1 MLTHGAV
8 HSRTPQAAS
17 TKLMRALDLVLSYMV
32 AGDVTA
38 TQRVGGPA
46 PGVAAAHT
54 LASLHTAVSAA
65 GDATTASTA
74 LTHPPGRRRSA
85 ASGRSNGL
93 EAAAL
98 RGHRPLP
105 RAVFGGHL
113 AHSAPGL
120 YSHAHAMLLAR
131 YRAHPS
137 ALDALSPAVAAAV
150 LRALEADGGGADARP
165 AALLHAGGQAAVEEE
180 EDSSHSPP
188 VCSISL
194 EPVLDGR
201 GHLVPG
207 TVALV
212 QATSQGVLHAH
223 LYRGHALATWLRS
236 GSGHSH
242 PETRATVDVSRHV
255 HPLC

>member
-1 MLTHGAV
+1 
-8 HSRTPQAAS
+8 
-17 TKLMRALDLVLSYMV
+17 MRALDLVLSYMV
-32 AGDVTA
+32 AGDVTS

-46 PGVAAAHT
+46 ADVAAAHH
-54 LASLHTAVSAA
+54 LSSLHTAVFPA

-85 ASGRSNGL
+85 AFGRSNGL
-93 EAAAL
+93 EVATR

-105 RAVFGGHL
+105 PAVFGGHL
-113 AHSAPGL
+113 LHSTPGL

-150 LRALEADGGGADARP
+150 LRALEAECGGRVAQP
-165 AALLHAGGQAAVEEE
+165 AALLDAGGQAPVEE
-180 EDSSHSPP
+180 EDSSQSPP

-194 EPVLDGR
+194 EPVLDAR

-212 QATSQGVLHAH
+212 QATPQGVLHAH

-242 PETRATVDVSRHV
+242 PETRAAVDVSRHV